1 MSSVFG
7 DILRKLRKDKGYS
20 QQQLADLLFVDRTS
34 VTNWETGRRVPD
46 AILISRI
53 SDLLGVDTATLL
65 GITEHP
71 DEKPNIIIVDDER
84 LILQGGLRVLQEVL
98 TDANI
103 VGFNKASEAIAYAK
117 SNQIFLAFL
126 DIEMGR
132 TNGLDVCR
140 ELLSINPRTNVV
152 FLTAHTEYSF
162 DAWETGASGFARKP
176 LTPEEI
182 EAQIT
187 RLRYPHHGWVR

>member
-7 DILRKLRKDKGYS
+7 DILRKLRKEKGYS

-34 VTNWETGRRVPD
+34 VANWETGRRVPD

-53 SDLLGVDTATLL
+53 SELLSVDTATLL
-65 GITEHP
+65 GITERP
-71 DEKPNIIIVDDER
+71 DEKPNVIILDDER
-84 LILQGGLRVLQEVL
+84 LILQGGLNVLQQVL
-98 TDANI
+98 PDSNI
-103 VGFNKASEAIAYAK
+103 VGFTKPSEAVAYAK
-117 SNQIFLAFL
+117 ANPIFLAFL
-126 DIEMGR
+126 DIEMGH

-140 ELLSINPRTNVV
+140 ELLSINPRTNVI

-176 LTPEEI
+176 LTPDEL
-182 EAQIT
+182 EAQLT
-187 RLRYPHHGWVR
+187 RLRYPHRG